1 MGLLTTEHGKAGYLA
16 AFIVFMPAGYAPT
29 ALHQRRPRA
38 LIGTSSPHA
47 TS

>member
-16 AFIVFMPAGYAPT
+16 AFIAYAMAST

>member
-1 MGLLTTEHGKAGYLA
+1 MGLLTTEHGKAGYLVD
-16 AFIVFMPAGYAPT
+16 FIVYAMAST
-29 ALHQRRPRA
+29 ALHQCRPRA